1 MDLIDCI
8 AFIKAEL
15 NKLPAPDHS
24 TPEARA
30 DRQKAKAAMIATIE
44 QSLPKAKI
52 NDKWNGASVSIAGV
66 RASSTSGIVALFT
79 TGLPPRVG
87 STRQA
92 SYRPTAKRRTCD
104 DRQHP
109 RRPLPCAA

>member
-52 NDKWNGASVSIAGV
+52 NDKWNGATVSIAGI
-66 RASSTSGIVALFT
+66 RASSTSGIVGALHNWIAAARRRLDQ
-79 TGLPPRVG
+79 TGFIQTNGEKENVR
-87 STRQA
+87 
-92 SYRPTAKRRTCD
+92 
-104 DRQHP
+104 
-109 RRPLPCAA
+109 